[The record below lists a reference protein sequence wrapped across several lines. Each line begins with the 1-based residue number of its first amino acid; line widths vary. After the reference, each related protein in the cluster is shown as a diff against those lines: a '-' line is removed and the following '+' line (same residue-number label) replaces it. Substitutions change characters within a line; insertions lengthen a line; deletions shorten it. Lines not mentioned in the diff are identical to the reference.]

1 MGRRSRRSFLRL
13 RELVRKEVAELT
25 ASRAFWLFLL
35 IVGLLTGQSFI
46 TAMNAYAEA
55 SGIGGGPA
63 ALAQGLSPLD
73 GILTP
78 TLGAYD
84 LAITL
89 LSPFVAIRLIA
100 SEKSSDALKLML
112 QWPASIERQIGAK
125 VLALIGAWIVS
136 LLPFFIALTL
146 WSGYGGHLHAAEVL
160 NLLAGY
166 TLRFLLTAA
175 IAMAAAA
182 LMSGAAN
189 AAIVVLAFTIGTWA
203 LDFIAAGRGGILQT
217 LASFTPAATL
227 RGFERGLLRIDVV
240 VVMLIV
246 SLLGF
251 AIAAT
256 WLHLGRSIRA
266 RIAGTS
272 LLLIL
277 ATLAIGVTLMLVRV
291 SFDVSENRRNSF
303 SPADQRVLSS
313 IHAPLTITVY
323 LSSEDPRMMDFENNV
338 LLKLRRSMPDV
349 NVIYPLAGRSGLFEN
364 DARYGTIDYRL
375 GAKSTTSRSTT
386 EEIVLDTIYELAG
399 VRAPTREASIYA
411 GYPLAKKP
419 TGAAVVFYV
428 VWPIAIVLV
437 VIQSRRRRVAR
448 ARRRAEQS

>member
-1 MGRRSRRSFLRL
+1 LRV
-13 RELVRKEVAELT
+13 RDLVRKEIAELT

-35 IVGLLTGQSFI
+35 IIGLLTGQSFI
-46 TAMNAYAEA
+46 TAVNAYAEA

-89 LSPFVAIRLIA
+89 LLPFVVIRLIA

-112 QWPASIERQIGAK
+112 QWPASIERQIAAK
-125 VLALIGAWIVS
+125 VIALIAAWIVS
-136 LLPFFIALTL
+136 LLPFFIALAL
-146 WSGYGGHLHAAEVL
+146 WRGYGGHLFAPEVL
-160 NLLAGY
+160 NILAGY

-175 IAMAAAA
+175 MAMAAAS

-217 LASFTPAATL
+217 LASFTPTATL
-227 RGFERGLLRIDVV
+227 RGFERGLLRFDVV
-240 VVMLIV
+240 LVMLIL
-246 SLLGF
+246 SIFSF
-251 AIAAT
+251 ALAAN
-256 WLHLGRSIRA
+256 WLHLGRSIRT

-272 LLLIL
+272 VLLIL
-277 ATLAIGVTLMLVRV
+277 ATLAIGLILMLVRV
-291 SFDVSENRRNSF
+291 SFDVSEDRRNSF
-303 SPADQRVLSS
+303 SASDERVLSS
-313 IHAPLTITVY
+313 IHSPLTITVF

-338 LLKLRRSMPDV
+338 LVKLRRSMTDV
-349 NVIYPLAGRSGLFEN
+349 TVIYPLADRSGLFEH
-364 DARYGTIDYRL
+364 DARYGTILYRL
-375 GAKSTTSRSTT
+375 GTKSTMSRSTT

-399 VRAPTREASIYA
+399 VRAPAREASAYT
-411 GYPLAKKP
+411 GYPLAKRA
-419 TGAAVVFYV
+419 TGAALVFYV
-428 VWPIAIVLV
+428 LWPAAV
-437 VIQSRRRRVAR
+437 VTVILSRRSHVAR
-448 ARRRAEQS
+448 KREVA

>member
-1 MGRRSRRSFLRL
+1 LRL
-13 RELVRKEVAELT
+13 RDLVRKEIAELA
-25 ASRAFWLFLL
+25 ASRAFWLLLL

-46 TAMNAYAEA
+46 TAMHAYAEA

-89 LSPFVAIRLIA
+89 LFPFVAIRLIA
-100 SEKSSDALKLML
+100 NEKSSDALKLML
-112 QWPASIERQIGAK
+112 QWPASIERQIAAK
-125 VLALIGAWIVS
+125 VLALLIAWTVS
-136 LLPFFIALTL
+136 LIPFFIALTM
-146 WSGYGGHLHAAEVL
+146 WRSYGGHLYAPEVL

-166 TLRFLLTAA
+166 TLRFLLTAGIA
-175 IAMAAAA
+175 IAAAA

-217 LASFTPAATL
+217 LASFTPTATL
-227 RGFERGLLRIDVV
+227 RTFERGLLRIDVV
-240 VVMLIV
+240 LVMLTL

-251 AIAAT
+251 GIAT
-256 WLHLGRSIRA
+256 QWLHLGRSIRA
-266 RIAGTS
+266 RSAGTAV
-272 LLLIL
+272 LLIL
-277 ATLAIGVTLMLVRV
+277 ATLAIVNVLMLVRT

-303 SPADQRVLSS
+303 APADERVLSS
-313 IHAPLTITVY
+313 IDTPLTITVF
-323 LSSEDPRMMDFENNV
+323 LSAEDPRMMDFENNV
-338 LLKLRRSMPDV
+338 LLKLRRSMREVD
-349 NVIYPLAGRSGLFEN
+349 VIYPLAGRSGLFEN

-375 GAKSTTSRSTT
+375 GAKTATSRSTT

-399 VRAPTREASIYA
+399 VHAPAREPSTYP
-411 GYPLAKKP
+411 GYPLARKP
-419 TGAAVVFYV
+419 NGVALIFYLLWPAAV
-428 VWPIAIVLV
+428 ALT
-437 VIQSRRRRVAR
+437 VILSRRSAAKDLKLRN
-448 ARRRAEQS
+448 SG

>member
-1 MGRRSRRSFLRL
+1 M
-13 RELVRKEVAELT
+13 RKEIAELA
-25 ASRAFWLFLL
+25 ASRAFWLLLL

-78 TLGAYD
+78 ALGAYD

-89 LSPFVAIRLIA
+89 LLPFVVIRLIA
-100 SEKSSDALKLML
+100 LEKQSDALKLML
-112 QWPASIERQIGAK
+112 QWPASIERQIAAK
-125 VLALIGAWIVS
+125 VVALIGAWIVA
-136 LLPFFIALTL
+136 LIPFVVALTL
-146 WSGYGGHLHAAEVL
+146 WRGYGGHLYAPEVL

-166 TLRFLLTAA
+166 TLRFLLTSA
-175 IAMAAAA
+175 IAMAAAS

-217 LASFTPAATL
+217 LASFTPTATL
-227 RGFERGLLRIDVV
+227 RGFERGLLRLDVV
-240 VVMLIV
+240 LVMLILSIV
-246 SLLGF
+246 GF
-251 AIAAT
+251 ALTAN

-266 RIAGTS
+266 RLAGTAVT
-272 LLLIL
+272 LIL
-277 ATLAIGVTLMLVRV
+277 AILAAALVLMLVRV
-291 SFDVSENRRNSF
+291 SFDVSENHRNSF
-303 SPADQRVLSS
+303 SPADERVLSS
-313 IHAPLTITVY
+313 IDAPLTITVY

-338 LLKLRRSMPDV
+338 LLKLRRSMRGV

-364 DARYGTIDYRL
+364 DARYGTIEYRL
-375 GAKSTTSRSTT
+375 GLKTATSRSTT
-386 EEIVLDTIYELAG
+386 EEIVLDTIYDLAG
-399 VRAPTREASIYA
+399 VPAPAREAPAYP

-419 TGAAVVFYV
+419 AGAAIVFYV
-428 VWPIAIVLV
+428 LWPAVLIT
-437 VIQSRRRRVAR
+437 VILIRRGRMNH
-448 ARRRAEQS
+448 

>member
-1 MGRRSRRSFLRL
+1 
-13 RELVRKEVAELT
+13 VRKEIAELA
-25 ASRAFWLFLL
+25 ASRAFWLLLL
-35 IVGLLTGQSFI
+35 IVGLLTGPSFI

-89 LSPFVAIRLIA
+89 LLPFVVIRLIA

-112 QWPASIERQIGAK
+112 QWPASTERQISAK
-125 VLALIGAWIVS
+125 VVALTAAWIVS
-136 LLPFFIALTL
+136 LLPFLIAIAL
-146 WSGYGGHLHAAEVL
+146 WRGYGGHLHARDVL

-175 IAMAAAA
+175 IAMAAAS

-217 LASFTPAATL
+217 LASFTPTATL
-227 RGFERGLLRIDVV
+227 RGFERGLLRVDVV
-240 VVMLIV
+240 LVMLILSIFGF
-246 SLLGF
+246 SL
-251 AIAAT
+251 AAN
-256 WLHLGRSIRA
+256 WLHIGRTFKA
-266 RIAGTS
+266 RMAGTAV
-272 LLLIL
+272 LLIL
-277 ATLAIGVTLMLVRV
+277 ASLATMNVLMLVRF
-291 SFDVSENRRNSF
+291 SFDISENRRNSF
-303 SPADQRVLSS
+303 SPSDERVLTS
-313 IHAPLTITVY
+313 IHAPLTITVF

-338 LLKLRRSMPDV
+338 LLKLRRSMSDV
-349 NVIYPLAGRSGLFEN
+349 SVIYPLAGRSGLFET

-375 GAKSTTSRSTT
+375 GAKSAMSRSTT
-386 EEIVLDTIYELAG
+386 EEIVLDTIYDLAS
-399 VRAPTREASIYA
+399 VRAPAREAPAYA

-419 TGAAVVFYV
+419 MGADWVFYLLWPAAVVTV
-428 VWPIAIVLV
+428 IVTV
-437 VIQSRRRRVAR
+437 RKRAEARSTAQPR
-448 ARRRAEQS
+448 ARRGVGAR

>member
-1 MGRRSRRSFLRL
+1 LRL
-13 RELVRKEVAELT
+13 RDLVRKEIAELA
-25 ASRAFWLFLL
+25 ASRAFWLLLL

-89 LSPFVAIRLIA
+89 LLPFVVIRLIA

-112 QWPASIERQIGAK
+112 QWPASIERQIAAK

-136 LLPFFIALTL
+136 LLPFFIALAM
-146 WSGYGGHLHAAEVL
+146 WRGYGGHLHAPEVL

-175 IAMAAAA
+175 IAMAAAS

-217 LASFTPAATL
+217 LASFTPTATL

-240 VVMLIV
+240 LVMLIL

-251 AIAAT
+251 AIAAN
-256 WLHLGRSIRA
+256 WLHIGRSVRA

-272 LLLIL
+272 VLAIL
-277 ATLAIGVTLMLVRV
+277 ATLAIGLVLMLVRF

-303 SPADQRVLSS
+303 SHADERVLSS
-313 IHAPLTITVY
+313 INAPLTITVF
-323 LSSEDPRMMDFENNV
+323 LASEDPRMMDFENNV
-338 LLKLRRSMPDV
+338 LLKLRRSMRDV
-349 NVIYPLAGRSGLFEN
+349 SVIYPLAGRSGLFEN
-364 DARYGTIDYRL
+364 DARYGSIVYHL
-375 GAKSTTSRSTT
+375 GLKTAMSRSTT
-386 EEIVLDTIYELAG
+386 EEIVLDTIYDLGGIRSPA
-399 VRAPTREASIYA
+399 REASPYP
-411 GYPLAKKP
+411 GYPLAKRAR
-419 TGAAVVFYV
+419 GAGWVFYLL
-428 VWPIAIVLV
+428 WPVIVFV
-437 VIQSRRRRVAR
+437 TWRKAN
-448 ARRRAEQS
+448 

>member
-1 MGRRSRRSFLRL
+1 MRL
-13 RELVRKEVAELT
+13 RDLVRKELAELA
-25 ASRAFWLFLL
+25 ASRAFWLLLL

-89 LSPFVAIRLIA
+89 LFPFVAIRLVA
-100 SEKSSDALKLML
+100 NEKSSDALKLML
-112 QWPASIERQIGAK
+112 QWPASIERQIAAK
-125 VLALIGAWIVS
+125 VLALVAAWIVS
-136 LLPFFIALTL
+136 LIPFFIALAM
-146 WSGYGGHLHAAEVL
+146 WRGYGGHLHAAEVL

-166 TLRFLLTAA
+166 TLRFLLTAG
-175 IAMAAAA
+175 IAVAAAA

-217 LASFTPAATL
+217 LASFTPTAAL

-240 VVMLIV
+240 LVMLIL

-251 AIAAT
+251 AIAT
-256 WLHLGRSIRA
+256 QWLHLGRSIRA
-266 RIAGTS
+266 RSAGTAV
-272 LLLIL
+272 LLIL
-277 ATLAIGVTLMLVRV
+277 ATLAIVNVLMLVRV

-303 SPADQRVLSS
+303 STSDERVLSS
-313 IHAPLTITVY
+313 IDAPLTITVF

-338 LLKLRRSMPDV
+338 LLKLRRSMPEV

-375 GAKSTTSRSTT
+375 GIKTATSRSTT
-386 EEIVLDTIYELAG
+386 EEIVLDTVYELAG
-399 VRAPTREASIYA
+399 VHAPAREASTYP

-419 TGAAVVFYV
+419 NGAAVVFYAL
-428 VWPIAIVLV
+428 WPIVVVLT
-437 VIQSRRRRVAR
+437 VILSRRRTV
-448 ARRRAEQS
+448 EGPPN

>member
-1 MGRRSRRSFLRL
+1 MRL
-13 RELVRKEVAELT
+13 RDLVHKEIAELA
-25 ASRAFWLFLL
+25 ASRAFWLLLL

-46 TAMNAYAEA
+46 TAMNAYADA

-63 ALAQGLSPLD
+63 ALAQALSPLD

-89 LSPFVAIRLIA
+89 LLPFVVIRLIA

-112 QWPASIERQIGAK
+112 QWPATSERQIAAK
-125 VLALIGAWIVS
+125 VLALLGAWIVT
-136 LLPFFIALTL
+136 LLPFFIATML
-146 WSGYGGHLHAAEVL
+146 WRGYGGHLHAPELL
-160 NLLAGY
+160 NLLVGY

-175 IAMAAAA
+175 IAMAAAS

-217 LASFTPAATL
+217 LASFTPTATL

-240 VVMLIV
+240 LVMLIL
-246 SLLGF
+246 SILGF
-251 AIAAT
+251 AIAAN
-256 WLHLGRSIRA
+256 WLHLGRNIRA
-266 RIAGTS
+266 RIAGTAV
-272 LLLIL
+272 LLIL
-277 ATLAIGVTLMLVRV
+277 TTIAIVNVLMFGSV
-291 SFDVSENRRNSF
+291 SFDVSENRHNSF
-303 SPADQRVLSS
+303 SRADERVLASL
-313 IHAPLTITVY
+313 HAPLTITVY
-323 LSSEDPRMMDFENNV
+323 LSSEDPRMTDFENNV

-349 NVIYPLAGRSGLFEN
+349 TVIYPLAGRSGLFEN

-375 GAKSTTSRSTT
+375 GAKTAMSRSTT

-399 VRAPTREASIYA
+399 MRAPSREASTYA

-419 TGAAVVFYV
+419 TGAAIVFYV
-428 VWPIAIVLV
+428 LWPAVLGA
-437 VIQSRRRRVAR
+437 VILSRRRRVAGGP
-448 ARRRAEQS
+448 

>member
-1 MGRRSRRSFLRL
+1 LRL
-13 RELVRKEVAELT
+13 RDLVRKEVAELA
-25 ASRAFWLFLL
+25 ASRAFWLLLL

-89 LSPFVAIRLIA
+89 LLPFVVIRLIA
-100 SEKSSDALKLML
+100 SEKTSDALKLML
-112 QWPASIERQIGAK
+112 QWPASIERQIAAK
-125 VLALIGAWIVS
+125 VVALIGAWIVS
-136 LLPFFIALTL
+136 LIPFFIALAM
-146 WSGYGGHLHAAEVL
+146 WRGYGGHLHAAEVL

-175 IAMAAAA
+175 IAMAAAS

-203 LDFIAAGRGGILQT
+203 LDFVANGRGGILQT
-217 LASFTPAATL
+217 LASFTPTATL
-227 RGFERGLLRIDVV
+227 RGFERGLLRVDVV
-240 VVMLIV
+240 LVMLIL
-246 SLLGF
+246 SIFGF
-251 AIAAT
+251 AIAAN
-256 WLHLGRSIRA
+256 WLHIGRSVRA

-272 LLLIL
+272 VLAIL
-277 ATLAIGVTLMLVRV
+277 ATLAIGLVLMLVRF

-303 SPADQRVLSS
+303 SPSDERVLSS
-313 IHAPLTITVY
+313 INAPLTITVF

-338 LLKLRRSMPDV
+338 LLKLRRSMSDV
-349 NVIYPLAGRSGLFEN
+349 SVIYPLAGRSGLFEN
-364 DARYGTIDYRL
+364 DARYGTIEYHL
-375 GAKSTTSRSTT
+375 GAKTATSRSTT
-386 EEIVLDTIYELAG
+386 EEIVLDTIYDLAG
-399 VRAPTREASIYA
+399 VHAPARKASTYP
-411 GYPLAKKP
+411 GYPLAKRP
-419 TGAAVVFYV
+419 AGAEWVFYLL
-428 VWPIAIVLV
+428 WPVTLFVTWRKAN
-437 VIQSRRRRVAR
+437 
-448 ARRRAEQS
+448 

>member
-1 MGRRSRRSFLRL
+1 
-13 RELVRKEVAELT
+13 VRKEIAELA
-25 ASRAFWLFLL
+25 ASRAFWLLLL

-89 LSPFVAIRLIA
+89 LFPFVVIRLIA
-100 SEKSSDALKLML
+100 SEKTSDALKLML
-112 QWPASIERQIGAK
+112 QWPASIERQIAAK
-125 VLALIGAWIVS
+125 VIALIAAWVVS
-136 LLPFFIALTL
+136 LVPFFIALIM
-146 WSGYGGHLHAAEVL
+146 WRSYGGHLYAPEVL

-175 IAMAAAA
+175 IAMAAAS

-217 LASFTPAATL
+217 LASFTPTATL

-240 VVMLIV
+240 LVMLIL
-246 SLLGF
+246 SIFGF
-251 AIAAT
+251 ALAAN
-256 WLHLGRSIRA
+256 WLHLGRSLKA
-266 RIAGTS
+266 RIAGTAV
-272 LLLIL
+272 LLIL
-277 ATLAIGVTLMLVRV
+277 ATLGVVNVLMLVRV

-303 SPADQRVLSS
+303 SRADERVLSS
-313 IHAPLTITVY
+313 IAAPLTITVF
-323 LSSEDPRMMDFENNV
+323 LSSEDPRMTDFENNV
-338 LLKLRRSMPDV
+338 LLKLRRSMDDV

-364 DARYGTIDYRL
+364 DARYGSIVYRL
-375 GAKSTTSRSTT
+375 GAKSTMNRSTT
-386 EEIVLDTIYELAG
+386 EEIVLDTIYDLAG
-399 VRAPTREASIYA
+399 LRAPSREASTYP
-411 GYPLAKKP
+411 GYPLAKRAG
-419 TGAAVVFYV
+419 GAGWVFYV
-428 VWPIAIVLV
+428 LWPAVLV
-437 VIQSRRRRVAR
+437 AVFVSRR
-448 ARRRAEQS
+448 ST

>member
-1 MGRRSRRSFLRL
+1 MGRHSRRSFLRL
-13 RELVRKEVAELT
+13 RDLVRKEVAELT
-25 ASRAFWLFLL
+25 ASRAFWLLLL

-89 LSPFVAIRLIA
+89 LLPFVVIRLIA

-203 LDFIAAGRGGILQT
+203 LDFIAAGRGGTLQT

-227 RGFERGLLRIDVV
+227 RGFERGLLRVDVV
-240 VVMLIV
+240 LVMLIL
-246 SLLGF
+246 SIFGF
-251 AIAAT
+251 ALAAN

-266 RIAGTS
+266 RIAGTAV
-272 LLLIL
+272 LLIL
-277 ATLAIGVTLMLVRV
+277 MTIAIVNVLMFVNV

-303 SPADQRVLSS
+303 SPADERVLSS
-313 IHAPLTITVY
+313 IAAPLTITVY
-323 LSSEDPRMMDFENNV
+323 LSSEDPRMTDFENNV
-338 LLKLRRSMPDV
+338 LLKLRRSMRDV
-349 NVIYPLAGRSGLFEN
+349 TVIYPLAGRSGLFEN
-364 DARYGTIDYRL
+364 DARYGTIEYRL
-375 GAKSTTSRSTT
+375 GAKSAMSRSTT
-386 EEIVLDTIYELAG
+386 EEIVLDTIYDLAG
-399 VRAPTREASIYA
+399 VRAPAREASTYA
-411 GYPLAKKP
+411 GYLLAKRP
-419 TGAAVVFYV
+419 NGAASVFYLL
-428 VWPIAIVLV
+428 WPLIVLAAW
-437 VIQSRRRRVAR
+437 RGTLFR
-448 ARRRAEQS
+448 

>member
-1 MGRRSRRSFLRL
+1 
-13 RELVRKEVAELT
+13 VRKEIAELA
-25 ASRAFWLFLL
+25 ASRAFWLLLL

-55 SGIGGGPA
+55 SGIGGGPS

-89 LSPFVAIRLIA
+89 LLPFVVIRLIA
-100 SEKSSDALKLML
+100 SEKQSDALKLML
-112 QWPASIERQIGAK
+112 QWPASIERQIAAK
-125 VLALIGAWIVS
+125 VLALIGAWIVA
-136 LLPFFIALTL
+136 LIAFVIALTL
-146 WSGYGGHLHAAEVL
+146 WRGYGGHLYAPEVL

-166 TLRFLLTAA
+166 TLRFLLTSA
-175 IAMAAAA
+175 IAMAAAS

-217 LASFTPAATL
+217 LASFTPTATL
-227 RGFERGLLRIDVV
+227 RGFEHGLLRIDVAL
-240 VVMLIV
+240 VMLIL
-246 SLLGF
+246 SIFGF
-251 AIAAT
+251 ALTAN
-256 WLHLGRSIRA
+256 WLHFGRSIRA
-266 RIAGTS
+266 RIAGTAV
-272 LLLIL
+272 LLIL
-277 ATLAIGVTLMLVRV
+277 TTIAVVNVLMFVSV

-303 SPADQRVLSS
+303 SRADDRVLSS
-313 IHAPLTITVY
+313 IAAPLTITVY

-338 LLKLRRSMPDV
+338 LLKLRRSMRDV
-349 NVIYPLAGRSGLFEN
+349 TVIYPLAGRSGLFEN
-364 DARYGTIDYRL
+364 DARYGTIEYRL
-375 GAKSTTSRSTT
+375 GAKSAMSRSTT
-386 EEIVLDTIYELAG
+386 EEIVLDTIYDLAG
-399 VRAPTREASIYA
+399 VRASPREASTYA

-428 VWPIAIVLV
+428 LWPAVLV
-437 VIQSRRRRVAR
+437 AVFLIGRRRVVVGA
-448 ARRRAEQS
+448 